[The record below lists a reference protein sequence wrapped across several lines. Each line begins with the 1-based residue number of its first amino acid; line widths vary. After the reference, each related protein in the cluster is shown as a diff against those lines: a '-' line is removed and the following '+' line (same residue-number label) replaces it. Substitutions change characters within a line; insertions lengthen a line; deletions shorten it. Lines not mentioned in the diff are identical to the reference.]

1 MHNIYIQY
9 IRDVFHNK
17 FASDTRNLR
26 TNFDGLFFSKQVLLW
41 IEASFD
47 NICQGNNPKHGF
59 NLNGHS

>member
-41 IEASFD
+41 I
-47 NICQGNNPKHGF
+47 
-59 NLNGHS
+59 